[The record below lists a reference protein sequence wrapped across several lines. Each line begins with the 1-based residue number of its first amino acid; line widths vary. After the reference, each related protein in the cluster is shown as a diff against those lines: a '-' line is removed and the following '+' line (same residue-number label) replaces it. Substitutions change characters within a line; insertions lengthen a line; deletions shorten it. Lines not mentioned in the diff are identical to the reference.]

1 MLACI
6 HSRLFK
12 GLLSIPL
19 WGPLISAC
27 CSPQHETAEKVRNGM
42 WVGDVFL
49 YTNGANRLN
58 YYVGGEVMTLAHL
71 DRHMYM
77 LGYLAKE
84 GRVYLT
90 DKSGAVVSYAL
101 LLAMVE
107 YQTAVVRRDFA
118 AANRIL
124 PDIPRDQHNSVAKFL
139 DGQVRDV
146 SLHHPSMLPSLA
158 CLPCRVDTFRA
169 SKSRRS
175 RLLRILIS
183 SLTLLY
189 SLTSLI
195 LRTNSCG

>member
-1 MLACI
+1 M
-6 HSRLFK
+6 
-12 GLLSIPL
+12 
-19 WGPLISAC
+19 
-27 CSPQHETAEKVRNGM
+27 RNGL

-124 PDIPRDQHNSVAKFL
+124 PDIPRDLHNSVAKFL
-139 DGQVRDV
+139 EGQVR
-146 SLHHPSMLPSLA
+146 
-158 CLPCRVDTFRA
+158 
-169 SKSRRS
+169 RR
-175 RLLRILIS
+175 RR
-183 SLTLLY
+183 
-189 SLTSLI
+189 
-195 LRTNSCG
+195 R

>member
-1 MLACI
+1 MLHPPRPPA
-6 HSRLFK
+6 
-12 GLLSIPL
+12 
-19 WGPLISAC
+19 
-27 CSPQHETAEKVRNGM
+27 QHETPEKVRNGV

-124 PDIPRDQHNSVAKFL
+124 PDIPRDMHNSVAKFL
-139 DGQVRDV
+139 EGQVRRGAAPPLV
-146 SLHHPSMLPSLA
+146 SSQ
-158 CLPCRVDTFRA
+158 
-169 SKSRRS
+169 
-175 RLLRILIS
+175 
-183 SLTLLY
+183 
-189 SLTSLI
+189 LTSPPFPPPVPLQGFKEQALVRVGRAITVLI
-195 LRTNSCG
+195 YYYYQYHCTY